1 MSTPTIPA
9 GERPVTPA
17 ALAEQRH
24 MLRDHDETELVWSAF
39 AVQHGAEIAADL
51 AAAGNANGGPGR
63 APEAVTT

>member
-1 MSTPTIPA
+1 
-9 GERPVTPA
+9 
-17 ALAEQRH
+17 